1 MKKVKFFKDGIVC
14 EGNLIEDKLFSG
26 GKKIEFVNEEG
37 TTCVYSIDIIKIID
51 DEYSGSTR
59 N

>member
-1 MKKVKFFKDGIVC
+1 VKFFKDGIVC